1 MNKNITLKDINGIG
15 EKKLEYLKKLKINNL
30 FSLLL
35 HLPTHY
41 TDMSIVTPICM
52 IENEKEYCIEGEIT
66 KVLGVSVG
74 KLKTFSF
81 KIADRTGE
89 IKVTYFNLPNYLDKS
104 FVPRT
109 KIRLFGKITFFQG
122 FPQLNNPIRIQDDNV
137 KYFSPNY
144 PLTSGIKIFE
154 FKKIISKALEFI
166 DDDAFEELIPPE
178 LNPFKITLKNSLQN
192 IHQASI
198 KNDIIS
204 FNTRSS
210 VYHERLKYE
219 ELVAHNLSILYLKNS
234 IKNQKSKIIKKVPKT
249 IDDFIK
255 TLPFTPTNGQMEAF
269 KDISNDLNSNIPMNR
284 LVQGDVGCGKTLVS
298 VLTAL
303 QVVANGYQVAIMTPT
318 EILATQHYE
327 NISKLL
333 KTFGFSICLLTGK
346 QKKKEKDENIRKIE
360 SGDVS
365 IIIGTHSIFQEDVI
379 YKNLRLII
387 IDEQHRF
394 GVEQRLSLRLKC
406 TDRKIIPHLLAMTA
420 TPIPRTLSQIFYADM
435 SISVINELPPN
446 RHPVKTS
453 TLSINK
459 IDMLIPRIHE
469 HTMKGKQIFWVCCL
483 IDESDKI
490 NCQDVTSRYE
500 YLKNKLPNEKIGVIH
515 GRMKSSEKDEIM
527 NSFKNGELDILVS
540 TSIIE
545 VGVDVPNAFLIVI
558 ENAERYGLAQL
569 HQLRGRVG
577 RGKHE
582 SFCMLLYS
590 NETSSLGMTRLNI
603 LKESNDG
610 FFISKKDLEIRG
622 PGDILGTR
630 QIGELSFK
638 VANIMDDAHLYE
650 NAKQTAYTIF
660 EKHPNLVNKII
671 DRWFPYNS
679 NIEVIS

>member
-109 KIRLFGKITFFQG
+109 KIRLFGRITFFQG

-154 FKKIISKALEFI
+154 FKRIISKALEFI

-234 IKNQKSKIIKKVPKT
+234 IKNQKSKII
-249 IDDFIK
+249 
-255 TLPFTPTNGQMEAF
+255 TPW
-269 KDISNDLNSNIPMNR
+269 
-284 LVQGDVGCGKTLVS
+284 
-298 VLTAL
+298 
-303 QVVANGYQVAIMTPT
+303 
-318 EILATQHYE
+318 
-327 NISKLL
+327 
-333 KTFGFSICLLTGK
+333 
-346 QKKKEKDENIRKIE
+346 
-360 SGDVS
+360 
-365 IIIGTHSIFQEDVI
+365 
-379 YKNLRLII
+379 
-387 IDEQHRF
+387 
-394 GVEQRLSLRLKC
+394 LS
-406 TDRKIIPHLLAMTA
+406 
-420 TPIPRTLSQIFYADM
+420 
-435 SISVINELPPN
+435 
-446 RHPVKTS
+446 
-453 TLSINK
+453 
-459 IDMLIPRIHE
+459 
-469 HTMKGKQIFWVCCL
+469 
-483 IDESDKI
+483 
-490 NCQDVTSRYE
+490 
-500 YLKNKLPNEKIGVIH
+500 
-515 GRMKSSEKDEIM
+515 
-527 NSFKNGELDILVS
+527 
-540 TSIIE
+540 
-545 VGVDVPNAFLIVI
+545 
-558 ENAERYGLAQL
+558 
-569 HQLRGRVG
+569 
-577 RGKHE
+577 
-582 SFCMLLYS
+582 
-590 NETSSLGMTRLNI
+590 
-603 LKESNDG
+603 
-610 FFISKKDLEIRG
+610 
-622 PGDILGTR
+622 
-630 QIGELSFK
+630 
-638 VANIMDDAHLYE
+638 
-650 NAKQTAYTIF
+650 
-660 EKHPNLVNKII
+660 
-671 DRWFPYNS
+671 
-679 NIEVIS
+679 